1 MKKYMKKYLL
11 SIIFLASVLSGSGQ
25 FYRGSQM
32 TFGKNRVQYNS
43 FYWSFYRFEKF
54 DVYFNEYG
62 RDLAEY
68 TGRYANKQLIELESF
83 LDHRLDRRL
92 ILLMYNKLSDFRQS
106 NIGLLSEN
114 DDYNLGGVSTIVE
127 NKVFL
132 FYEGDHRKYDQQIKK
147 AISYTIINEMLYGN
161 TNRTRSKNSSKMD
174 IPDWY
179 FKGMV
184 SFLSNNW
191 DFETEN
197 IVKDGIL
204 SKKYKKLNRLEREDA
219 EIAGHSFW
227 KYIADTYGVNIIT
240 DVLYVTKINGDY
252 NKGLHYVLGVPL
264 KQLNEDWL
272 KYYREKFSKEP
283 AEAEQP
289 SGIKIVKK
297 PKKNRIYQTLKIS
310 PDGRNIAYVTNELG
324 RYKIWIYDV
333 MTGKSKKIYKRE
345 PKVEQIIDYSYPVLA
360 WHPTGKMLVAI
371 TEEKG
376 GLDILFYRTAT
387 RKIER
392 KNLLYFDKVIDVA
405 YSPDG
410 TKLVF
415 SAMKSGL
422 TDLFLFDLASGAFE
436 QLMNDLADDLH
447 PRYTKYGKSIL
458 FSSNRLSDTLSFEN
472 PAKSKVGQNYDLF
485 LYDISTRSPVLTRLK
500 EDKYV
505 DKTYASNFKDNEFL
519 YLGDQNG
526 ILNRYYSRFDS
537 SISFIDTTVHFRY
550 FAKSKP
556 LTNYTR
562 SILEEDFS
570 PLSSMYGE
578 VVYEDGLYN
587 MYFDQLLPDDLG
599 FKDKLEETAFRE
611 EHTKELIK
619 LDSIETMRLKL
630 IEEDR
635 RMRDTLTKPL
645 NAYFETDNKVDIN
658 NYVFE
663 TEKDNF
669 YEHLLKGD
677 LIEIDLDT
685 TEIPLPPVRIYETS
699 FYNNYMAN
707 QVDFG
712 YLNDSY
718 QAFSGSGVY
727 FNPGIGYL
735 FKLGSNDLFEDYK
748 IVGGF
753 RFSMDFNS
761 NEYLISFESL
771 KKRIDKKIVFHRQ
784 SYKTYIDNGRDWVR
798 VNSNQLFYSMKYPFN
813 QVMAVKGSVGLRS
826 DKQVYMATD
835 RDNLFKKNLFVTWAN
850 LKLEFIYDNTR
861 FRGVNLYNGTRF
873 KIFGEAYRQI
883 ERKRSDL
890 FVIGGDFRHYM
901 KLHRNLIWA
910 NRFAA
915 STSFGHN
922 KLIYYLGGVDNW
934 FNIFNLENMFDRS
947 IPIDYTQNYV
957 FQTVAT
963 NMRGFKQNIRN
974 GNNFALLN
982 TELRWP
988 IIRYFANQPIANK
1001 FLNNFQVVGFGDLG
1015 TAWTGWDPYS
1025 GENSYDKEEIKNGPV
1040 TVILQSNREPI
1051 VAGYGFGLRSTV
1063 FGYFVR
1069 ADWAWGVE
1077 NFIVQPMMF
1086 YFSLSLDF

>member
-1 MKKYMKKYLL
+1 MNKYRLKYLL
-11 SIIFLASVLSGSGQ
+11 SIVFLISTLSGTSQ

-32 TFGKNRVQYNS
+32 TFGKNRVQYNN

-68 TGRYANKQLIELESF
+68 TGQYANKQLIELESF
-83 LDHRLDRRL
+83 LDHQLHRRL
-92 ILLMYNKLSDFRQS
+92 ILLMFNKLSDFRQS
-106 NIGLLSEN
+106 NIGLISGMDE
-114 DDYNLGGVSTIVE
+114 YNLGGVSTIID

-132 FYEGDHRKYDQQIKK
+132 FYEGDHRKYNQAIKK
-147 AISYTIINEMLYGN
+147 ALSYTIVNEMLYGN
-161 TNRTRSKNSSKMD
+161 PGKPRTKNSSKMV

-179 FKGMV
+179 IKGMV
-184 SFLSNNW
+184 SFLSNHW

-197 IVKDGIL
+197 MVKDEIL
-204 SKKYKKLNRLEREDA
+204 SGKFKKLNRLEKEDA

-227 KYIADTYGVNIIT
+227 KFIADTYGVNIIP
-240 DVLYVTKINGDY
+240 DVLYITKINKDF
-252 NKGLHYVLGVPL
+252 NKGLYYVLGVPL
-264 KQLNEDWL
+264 KKLNENWL
-272 KYYREKFSKEP
+272 NYYKEKYNDELP
-283 AEAEQP
+283 DAEHP
-289 SGIKIVKK
+289 DGGKIVRK
-297 PKKNRIYQTLKIS
+297 PKKNVVYQNIKVS
-310 PDGRNIAYVTNELG
+310 PDGRNIAYVTNDLG
-324 RYKIWIYDV
+324 RYKIWIYNIR
-333 MTGKSKKIYKRE
+333 TGKRKKIYRKE

-387 RKIER
+387 KKIER
-392 KNLLYFDKVIDVA
+392 KHVLYFDKIMDVG

-422 TDLFLFDLASGAFE
+422 TDLFLFDLESGAFE
-436 QLMNDLADDLH
+436 QLTHDLADDLH
-447 PRYTKYGKSIL
+447 PRYTKYGESIL
-458 FSSNRLSDTLSFEN
+458 FSSNRVNDTLDFDNSHN
-472 PAKSKVGQNYDLF
+472 TKVGPNFDLF
-485 LYDISTRSPVLTRLK
+485 LYNMKSRSPVLTRLS

-505 DKTYASNFKDNEFL
+505 DKADPANIKENEFL

-526 ILNRYYSRFDS
+526 ILNRYYSLFDS
-537 SISFIDTTVHFRY
+537 TISFIDTTVHYRY
-550 FAKSKP
+550 FATSKP
-556 LTNYTR
+556 LTDYSRN
-562 SILEEDFS
+562 ILEEDFS

-578 VVYEDGLYN
+578 VVYEDGKYN
-587 MYFDQLLPDDLG
+587 MYFGQLLPDDLG
-599 FKDKLEETAFRE
+599 YKDKLDETSFRI
-611 EHTKELIK
+611 EHTKDLHK
-619 LDSIETMRLKL
+619 LDSIETIRQKL

-635 RMRDTLTKPL
+635 KMRDTLTKPL
-645 NAYFETDNKVDIN
+645 YAYFETDNKVDIN

-663 TEKDNF
+663 VEKEN
-669 YEHLLKGD
+669 YYLHLLRKD
-677 LIEIDLDT
+677 MMDVDLDT
-685 TEIPLPPVRIYETS
+685 TKLDLPPIRIYETS
-699 FYNNYMAN
+699 FYNDYMAN
-707 QVDFG
+707 QIDFG

-727 FNPGIGYL
+727 FNPGIGYM
-735 FKLGSNDLFEDYK
+735 FKIGANDLFEDYK

-761 NEYLISFESL
+761 NEYLVSFENL
-771 KKRIDKKIVFHRQ
+771 KKRIDKQIIFHRQ
-784 SYKTYIDNGRDWVR
+784 SYKAYVDNGRNWVK

-813 QVMAVKGSVGLRS
+813 QVMAVKGTVSLRT

-835 RDNLFKKNLFVTWAN
+835 RNNLFKPNQFATWGN

-861 FRGVNLYNGTRF
+861 YRGINLYNGTRF
-873 KIFGEAYRQI
+873 KIFGEVYEQF
-883 ERKRSDL
+883 ERKKSDV
-890 FVIGGDFRHYM
+890 FVIGGDFRHYL
-901 KLHRNLIWA
+901 KIHRDLIWA

-922 KLIYYLGGVDNW
+922 KLIYYMGGVDNW
-934 FNIFNLENMFDRS
+934 FNIFNLENMFDRT
-947 IPIDYTQNYV
+947 IPVDYSQNYV
-957 FQTVAT
+957 FQTLAT

-974 GNNFALLN
+974 GNNFALIN
-982 TELRWP
+982 SEIRWP
-988 IIRYFANQPIANK
+988 VIRYLANQPIANK
-1001 FLNNFQVVGFGDLG
+1001 FLHNFQVVGFGDIG
-1015 TAWTGWDPYS
+1015 TAWTGWNPYA

-1040 TVILQSNREPI
+1040 TVIVQSNREPI
-1051 VAGYGFGLRSTV
+1051 IGGYGFGLRSTV

-1077 NFIVQPMMF
+1077 NFKVQPMMF